1 MQEVVPAVEQ
11 ELTGVLVQF
20 TLAPLVGLV
29 VPLVKDTGVVP
40 RREMVNPWQYPPG
53 FGFGM

>member
-1 MQEVVPAVEQ
+1 MQEVVPAVGQ

-40 RREMVNPWQYPPG
+40 KREMVNPWQYPPG